1 MIEFKYKVID
11 EKFGANYNNEDAV
24 HRRVDFFCRE

>member
-1 MIEFKYKVID
+1 MIELKYKVID
-11 EKFGANYNNEDAV
+11 ENFNADYNNEDAG